1 VSNAVAVLLGTSGG
15 PIPAPG
21 RAMAANAVLV
31 DDAAYLVDC
40 GGGASR
46 QIVAAGIPYGAIR
59 ALFITHLHGDHVM
72 DYAATLPGG
81 KPFAPGQ
88 GFERVVQVH
97 GPSGTEGLH
106 AGLLE
111 AFAHVLDVQYRQSSL
126 GPDIR
131 DLVEVRDVRMSES
144 DGDPLEV
151 YADEHVRV
159 SATVVEHPPVRSS
172 LALRFDTSCGSLV
185 FSGDTAPSE
194 NLVRLAQGADL
205 LVHEA
210 MNSHAMLDGG
220 VPERFVRMLRRM
232 HTDVTEVG
240 KIAAAAAVG
249 RLALTHLI
257 PTDAA
262 GASFP
267 DAGDLAWIDPVRADY
282 AGPITIGFDL
292 IRLPLRG
299 SDQEGR

>member
-1 VSNAVAVLLGTSGG
+1 MSNAVAVLLGTSGG

-21 RAMAANAVLV
+21 RAMAANSVLV

-46 QIVAAGIPYGAIR
+46 QIVAAGIRYGAIR

-72 DYAATLPGG
+72 DYVATLLGG

-88 GFERVVQVH
+88 GFERVVEVR
-97 GPSGTEGLH
+97 GPPGTERLH
-106 AGLLE
+106 AGVLE
-111 AFAHVLDVQYRQSSL
+111 AFSYVLDVQYGQSRL

-131 DLVEVRDVRMSES
+131 DLVRVRDIHVPDP
-144 DGDPLEV
+144 DGRAFEMYV
-151 YADEHVRV
+151 DEHVRV
-159 SATVVEHPPVRSS
+159 SATVVDHPPVSPS
-172 LALRFDTSCGSLV
+172 LALRFDTSCGSVV

-240 KIAAAAAVG
+240 KVAAAAAVG

-262 GASFP
+262 SASFP
-267 DAGDLAWIDPVRADY
+267 DAGDLAWIDPIRVDF
-282 AGPITIGFDL
+282 AGPVTIGCDL
-292 IRLPLRG
+292 MRLPLA
-299 SDQEGR
+299 SSAQEGR